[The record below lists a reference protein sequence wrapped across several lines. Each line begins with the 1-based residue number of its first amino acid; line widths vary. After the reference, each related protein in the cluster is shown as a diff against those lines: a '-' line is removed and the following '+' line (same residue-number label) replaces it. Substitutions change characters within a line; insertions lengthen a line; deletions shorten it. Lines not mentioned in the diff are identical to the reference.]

1 MLEIFIRRPVL
12 STVISILITF
22 LGLLS
27 LTRLPTTQFPDIVP
41 PSVVVTA
48 NYTGAN
54 AEASAKAV
62 ATTLE
67 RAING
72 VAGMTY
78 MSTVCSND
86 GSTLIQVIFEVGTDP
101 DLAAVNVQNR
111 VTTVLDELPDEV
123 VRSGV
128 VTEKEVNSML
138 LYLNLMSSDPSHDE
152 KFVFNFADI
161 NIIKELKRISGVGFA
176 EIMGS
181 RDYSMRVWLK
191 PDRMAAYNISTQDV
205 VEAIQK
211 HNVEAAPGKT
221 GVSSDREA
229 QSLQYVLRYTG
240 KFQEPKQ
247 YGAIAIRSLDDGSI
261 LRVEDVAEVE
271 FGSLE
276 YDMVSMTDGR
286 PSASIMM
293 KQRPGSNAQEVIENV
308 KAKMEELKATTFPP
322 GMEYNIAYDVS
333 RFLDA
338 SIHEVMRTLIEAF
351 ILVFII
357 VYIFLQDLRSTII
370 PVIAVPVS
378 LIGTLFFME
387 QMGFSI
393 NLLTLFALVL
403 AIGIVVDNAIVVVEA
418 VHVKMH
424 DEHLAPLEATVSAMK
439 DMGGAII
446 AITLVMTAVF
456 IPVGFMSGPVGIFY
470 KQFSLTLAIAILI
483 SSVNALTLSPA
494 LCAIIL
500 KPIDHSTTRKKNIM
514 DKFFDKFNKGYDA
527 LVGKYR
533 NSLNHIAGRKLV
545 TIGVLVIF
553 FLATWGV
560 GSILP
565 TGFIPTD
572 DQGMIYVNV
581 STPPGATVERTQAVL
596 DEVQKQVA
604 TIPESESFST
614 LGGYSLLT
622 ESAGASYGMGMIN
635 LKPWDE
641 REASVDDIIAV
652 LREKVTDIHDAEI
665 QFFPPPPV
673 PGFGNASGFE
683 LRLQDRSGGTLV
695 ETADLSNKF
704 IEALN
709 ERPEIENTFSNF
721 NANFPQYL
729 INVDYDK
736 AAKLGITTKD
746 AMDALQTFIGSF
758 YASNFV
764 RFEQMYRV
772 MVQAS
777 PEYRRKPEDLLEL
790 YAKGKTGEM
799 VPYSSF
805 VSIERVFGPEQLTRY
820 NMFTA
825 VLINGEPA
833 EGYSSG
839 DAIKAV

>member
-138 LYLNLMSSDPSHDE
+138 LYLNLMSSDTTHDE

-424 DEHLAPLEATVSAMK
+424 DEYLAPLEATVSAMK

-500 KPIDHSTTRKKNIM
+500 KPIDHSTTRKKN
-514 DKFFDKFNKGYDA
+514 
-527 LVGKYR
+527 
-533 NSLNHIAGRKLV
+533 
-545 TIGVLVIF
+545 
-553 FLATWGV
+553 
-560 GSILP
+560 
-565 TGFIPTD
+565 
-572 DQGMIYVNV
+572 
-581 STPPGATVERTQAVL
+581 
-596 DEVQKQVA
+596 
-604 TIPESESFST
+604 
-614 LGGYSLLT
+614 
-622 ESAGASYGMGMIN
+622 
-635 LKPWDE
+635 
-641 REASVDDIIAV
+641 
-652 LREKVTDIHDAEI
+652 
-665 QFFPPPPV
+665 
-673 PGFGNASGFE
+673 
-683 LRLQDRSGGTLV
+683 
-695 ETADLSNKF
+695 
-704 IEALN
+704 
-709 ERPEIENTFSNF
+709 
-721 NANFPQYL
+721 
-729 INVDYDK
+729 
-736 AAKLGITTKD
+736 
-746 AMDALQTFIGSF
+746 
-758 YASNFV
+758 
-764 RFEQMYRV
+764 
-772 MVQAS
+772 
-777 PEYRRKPEDLLEL
+777 
-790 YAKGKTGEM
+790 
-799 VPYSSF
+799 
-805 VSIERVFGPEQLTRY
+805 
-820 NMFTA
+820 
-825 VLINGEPA
+825 
-833 EGYSSG
+833 
-839 DAIKAV
+839 